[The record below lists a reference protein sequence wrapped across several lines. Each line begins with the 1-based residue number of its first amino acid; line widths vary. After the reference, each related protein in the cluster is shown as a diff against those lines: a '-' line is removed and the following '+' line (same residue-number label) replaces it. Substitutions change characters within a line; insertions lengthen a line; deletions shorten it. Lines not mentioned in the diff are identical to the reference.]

1 VDIDYVVMPA
11 IILAAGILII
21 WLSIRRFR
29 SLSAKVSSRWRR
41 VAERIVLLTV
51 ILLAVTVAG
60 STSYNAIA
68 HNWFR
73 AHNPPPGSFY
83 IVDGHRMRMSCT
95 GSGSPT
101 VILESGLGN
110 DGLIWD
116 GVQQVVART
125 TRVCSYDRAGFG
137 WSDPVS
143 GPRDADHVASQLH
156 ALLLEARITGPIVLM
171 GHSLGGIFLRDY
183 ATRYPADLA
192 GIVFVDAAT
201 PLQRQNPAMKAAE
214 AEMSPPIWVQLLI
227 YRTEMLL
234 GVSRLFGSCP
244 QRVKGFAGQ
253 AEKLQAEALCAPSV
267 WTATREEIAADQSG
281 LETLHTGPF
290 GALPILIFSRDPA
303 KSISGGNPPQF
314 VVDAENAWN
323 QMQENLKTLSTRSR
337 RIIVK
342 GSGHVIQLQRP
353 EVLEKELPLFIEQ
366 IRGTAPQPDNW
377 GSTSTE

>member
-11 IILAAGILII
+11 VILTAGILIV

-29 SLSAKVSSRWRR
+29 SLSAKVSRKWRR
-41 VAERIVLLTV
+41 ITERIVLSTV
-51 ILLAVTVAG
+51 ILLAVAVAG
-60 STSYNAIA
+60 SSSYNAIA
-68 HNWFR
+68 HNWLR
-73 AHNPPPGSFY
+73 AHNPAPGSFY
-83 IVDGHRMRMSCT
+83 IGDGHRMRMNCM

-101 VILESGLGN
+101 IILESGLGN

-116 GVQQVVART
+116 GVQQEVAKT

-143 GPRDADHVASQLH
+143 GPRDADHVAGQLH
-156 ALLLEARITGPIVLM
+156 ALLLEAKITGPIVLM

-201 PLQRQNPAMKAAE
+201 PLQRQNPAMKAAD
-214 AEMSPPIWVQLLI
+214 ARMSPPIWVQLLI
-227 YRTEMLL
+227 YRTEMIL
-234 GVSRLFGSCP
+234 GLPRLSGACP

-253 AEKLQAEALCAPSV
+253 AEKLEAEALCAPPV
-267 WTATREEIAADQSG
+267 WTATREEIAVEQSG

-290 GALPILIFSRDPA
+290 GAMPILIFSRDPA
-303 KSISGGNPPQF
+303 KSISEGNPPQF
-314 VVDAENAWN
+314 QVDAENAWN

-337 RIIVK
+337 RIIAK
-342 GSGHVIQLQRP
+342 GSRHVIQLQRP
-353 EVLEKELPLFIEQ
+353 DVLVKEVPLFIEQ
-366 IRGTAPQPDNW
+366 IRGTAPQPGDW
-377 GSTSTE
+377 GSTVTE

>member
-11 IILAAGILII
+11 VILTAGILNI

-29 SLSAKVSSRWRR
+29 SLSVKVSRRWRR
-41 VAERIVLLTV
+41 VAERIVLSTV
-51 ILLAVTVAG
+51 ILLVVAVAG

-83 IVDGHRMRMSCT
+83 IVDGHRMRMNCT

-101 VILESGLGN
+101 IILESGLGN

-156 ALLLEARITGPIVLM
+156 ALLLEAKITGPIVLM
-171 GHSLGGIFLRDY
+171 GHSLGGVFLRDY
-183 ATRYPADLA
+183 ATRYPAEIA

-201 PLQRQNPAMKAAE
+201 PLQRQHPAMKAAD
-214 AEMSPPIWVQLLI
+214 AQMTTPIWVQLLI
-227 YRTEMLL
+227 YRTKMIL
-234 GVSRLFGSCP
+234 GVPRLFGACSQP
-244 QRVKGFAGQ
+244 VKGFAGQ
-253 AEKLQAEALCAPSV
+253 AEKLEAEGLCAPPV
-267 WTATREEIAADQSG
+267 WTANREEIAVDQSG

-303 KSISGGNPPQF
+303 KSISGQNPPQF
-314 VVDAENAWN
+314 VVDAENAWS

-353 EVLEKELPLFIEQ
+353 EVLEKEVPLFIEQ
-366 IRGTAPQPDNW
+366 IRGTAPQPTNY
-377 GSTSTE
+377 GSTVAE